1 MNLITRLRQMFN
13 TQDDTPEIIEDIFE
27 RHTDAELLEIFHT
40 ELEILADTR
49 GIGYFEAFVEHIR
62 NSNVNVHNRGAV
74 EDYLWRHGLCDSDVK
89 QLTDKLYEIVTY
101 TG

>member
-1 MNLITRLRQMFN
+1 MNIITRLRQMFN
-13 TQDDTPEIIEDIFE
+13 IQDDIPDIIEDIFE
-27 RHTDAELLEIFHT
+27 RHTDEELLEIFHT

-49 GIGYFEAFVEHIR
+49 GIGYFEAFVEHIKKA
-62 NSNVNVHNRGAV
+62 SVNVNNRSEV
-74 EDYLWRHGLCDSDVK
+74 EDYLCRHGLCDADVK